1 METSNHKRIQLDQH
15 IEAMKKIVTTHE
27 LAMEFWHWCSTVL
40 NVSEVNSNINDGN
53 QENVSAGASSATFN
67 EEAVLKEI
75 EDLIVE
81 GYGLLLRKP

>member
-1 METSNHKRIQLDQH
+1 MSHLRSTPQLDQH

-27 LAMEFWHWCSTVL
+27 LAMKFWQWCSTVL
-40 NVSEVNSNINDGN
+40 NVSEVSSNINDGGPG
-53 QENVSAGASSATFN
+53 NVSAGASATFN

-81 GYGLLLRKP
+81 GFGLMLRKP